1 MNNTH
6 SLSNRVLTIIWLM
19 LVALT
24 IATFSIGE
32 AALSGK
38 HVMLTLLAIAL
49 IKSQIVANYFMDL
62 RNSKLIWRGIML
74 GYFVIVGGL
83 IGFAYLI
90 GLK

>member
-1 MNNTH
+1 MQITH
-6 SLSNRVLTIIWLM
+6 QQSNLFSTIIWLI

-32 AALSGK
+32 AGMSGK
-38 HVMLTLLAIAL
+38 GTMLTLLAIAM
-49 IKSQIVANYFMDL
+49 IKSQMVANYFMAL
-62 RNSKLIWRGIML
+62 RQTRLLWRIIMF

-83 IGFAYLI
+83 IALAYLM

>member
-1 MNNTH
+1 
-6 SLSNRVLTIIWLM
+6 
-19 LVALT
+19 
-24 IATFSIGE
+24 
-32 AALSGK
+32 
-38 HVMLTLLAIAL
+38 MLTLLAIAL